1 MLQVE
6 PTDQRGCTTT
16 LSSSR
21 NGLNLEELR
30 YQYVENEDRAMV
42 TVKQECK
49 CKQSFVLRLLE
60 YM

>member
-21 NGLNLEELR
+21 NGLNLEKLR

-49 CKQSFVLRLLE
+49 CK
-60 YM
+60 